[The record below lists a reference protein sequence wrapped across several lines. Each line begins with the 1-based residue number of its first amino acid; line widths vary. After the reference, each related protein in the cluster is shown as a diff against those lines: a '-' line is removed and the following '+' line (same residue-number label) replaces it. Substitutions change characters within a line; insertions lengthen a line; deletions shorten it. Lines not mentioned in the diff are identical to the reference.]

1 MIVYG
6 IKSCDT
12 VKKSTE
18 WLKGHNFEFE
28 FHDYKSK
35 GISKE
40 KLREWTSQVSWEV
53 LVNKKGTTWKKLDE
67 SVKSNIVDEVS
78 AIELMREHTSLI
90 KRPVIEVNGR
100 IVAVGFKEKEYAEKL
115 A

>member
-18 WLKGHNFEFE
+18 WLKGHKLQFE

-35 GISKE
+35 GISEE
-40 KLREWTSQVSWEV
+40 KLKEWTSQVSWEI

-67 SVKSNIVDEVS
+67 SVKKNIVDVTS
-78 AIELMREHTSLI
+78 AVELMKEHTSLI
-90 KRPVIEVNGR
+90 KRPVIEDNGR
-100 IVAVGFKEKEYAEKL
+100 IIAVGFNEKEYAEKL
-115 A
+115 S

>member
-12 VKKSTE
+12 VKKSTD
-18 WLKGHNFEFE
+18 WLKGHNLQFE

-35 GISKE
+35 GISEE
-40 KLREWTSQVSWEV
+40 KLKEWTSQVSWEV

-67 SVKSNIVDEVS
+67 SVKSKIIDQSTAVD
-78 AIELMREHTSLI
+78 LMREHTSLI
-90 KRPVIEVNGR
+90 KRPVIEANGK
-100 IVAVGFKEKEYAEKL
+100 IVAVGFNEKEYAEKL